1 MSAGTRTV
9 VKSARAPLFR
19 AARGGPQTAGR
30 ALPLGR
36 VSFRTERSS
45 EVRSVLLLALILVLG
60 VTLGSC
66 HRPPATST
74 GPRRPRAT
82 SNRVDT
88 EAKARQVVEA
98 HIGANQIDVSR
109 LEFYFAKEMDTRR
122 MRTSGRVADF
132 GPRIWLVRYGQERGA
147 DRTMRL
153 GGGMLFWIDAETGRI
168 VARPERD

>member
-9 VKSARAPLFR
+9 VKS
-19 AARGGPQTAGR
+19 
-30 ALPLGR
+30 
-36 VSFRTERSS
+36 VSLRTERSS

-82 SNRVDT
+82 SSRVDT

-109 LEFYFAKEMDTRR
+109 LEFYFAKEMDTRG
-122 MRTSGRVADF
+122 MRTGGRVADF
-132 GPRIWLVRYGQERGA
+132 GPTIWLVRYGQERGS
-147 DRTMRL
+147 DRIMTA